1 MGIKIYKKTTP
12 GRRQMSVLTYEE
24 LTATKPYKPL
34 LKRIKKHSG
43 RNNYGKLTIR
53 HQGGGYIKQ
62 YRIIDFK
69 QKDKIN
75 IPGKVETIEYDPNRS
90 AFIMLVKYVDGSRKY
105 HIAPKGVKAG
115 EELITKI
122 KAKVKPGNRMSLKH
136 IPIGYSIYNL
146 ELTPGRGGQLIRS
159 AGASGKVVSLE
170 GDMAQVQLPSGEVR
184 MVRKECFASIGVI
197 SNIDHSNV
205 SLGKAGRKRHMGVRP
220 TVRGK
225 AMNPVD
231 HPHGGGEGNQP
242 IGLSGPKTPWGMPT
256 LGYKTRNHKK
266 YSNKWIVKR
275 RK

>member
-1 MGIKIYKKTTP
+1 
-12 GRRQMSVLTYEE
+12 MSVLTYEE